1 MKINDVV
8 LSNRGSKE
16 RDWKD
21 FRMTA
26 AQRIRDFQSRLEFQ
40 EKKPPGKN
48 KTKQNKKTHQ
58 I

>member
-1 MKINDVV
+1 MV

-40 EKKPPGKN
+40 EKKPPGKKEKKEKKNRFN
-48 KTKQNKKTHQ
+48 KS
-58 I
+58 